1 MIAGAQ
7 RKHPANGQEEA
18 RRLLALPHG
27 IVLWLVL
34 VGFARSTQALTA
46 LAVHITCA

>member
-1 MIAGAQ
+1 MIAGAK

-18 RRLLALPHG
+18 TRLLALPHG

-34 VGFARSTQALTA
+34 VGFARGMRALTA
-46 LAVHITCA
+46 LAVLITCV